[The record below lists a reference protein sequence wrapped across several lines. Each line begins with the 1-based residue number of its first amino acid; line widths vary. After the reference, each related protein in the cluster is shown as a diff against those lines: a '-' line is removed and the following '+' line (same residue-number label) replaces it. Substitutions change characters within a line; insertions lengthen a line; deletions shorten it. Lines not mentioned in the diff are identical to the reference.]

1 MSRLINFLG
10 VLSLEKHKI
19 IMTGG
24 GSAGHVTPNLALIP
38 KLLDLGYEIQYIG
51 TKNGIEKSII
61 QGENIKYHTIS
72 SGKLRRYFDIKNF
85 SDPFKVIKGIIQ
97 SVSIMKK
104 EKPDIVFSKGGFVTV
119 PVVIAAHLCKIP
131 VIAHESDITPGLA
144 NRLAAP
150 YCTKVCVT
158 FPESVKNIKGNKA
171 VLTGTPIRKE
181 LLEGSRLQGL
191 KLCNFTDLNKPVI
204 LIIGGSLG
212 SKVINDIIRKCI
224 DSILSKYNVI
234 HICGKGNLEEALKTK
249 KGYKQFEYV
258 SNGLS
263 DLMNAADL
271 VISRAGANVIFEL
284 LALRKPN
291 ILIPLSKKSSRGDQI
306 LNADS
311 FKEHGYSIVI
321 DEESLSSELLIKKI
335 DELNRDKYKYIKAMN
350 ESPAKNGVNN
360 IITVIT
366 KYTKKP

>member
-1 MSRLINFLG
+1 
-10 VLSLEKHKI
+10 
-19 IMTGG
+19 MTGG

-38 KLLDLGYEIQYIG
+38 KLYDLGYEVQYIG
-51 TKNGIEKSII
+51 TENGIEKSII

-85 SDPFKVIKGIIQ
+85 SDPFKVLKGIVQCIA
-97 SVSIMKK
+97 IMKR
-104 EKPDIVFSKGGFVTV
+104 EKPSIVFSKGGFVTV

-131 VIAHESDITPGLA
+131 VIAHESDMTPGLA

-158 FPESVKNIKGNKA
+158 FPESIKNIKGNKG

-181 LLEGSRLQGL
+181 LLEGSKMRGL
-191 KLCNFTDLNKPVI
+191 KLCNFQDIKKPLI
-204 LIIGGSLG
+204 FIIGGSLG
-212 SKVINDIIRKCI
+212 SKIINDTVRKSLG
-224 DSILSKYNVI
+224 SILSKYNVI
-234 HICGKGNLEEALKTK
+234 HICGKGNLDESLKSK
-249 KGYKQFEYV
+249 SGYKQFEYV
-258 SNGLS
+258 SSELP

-306 LNADS
+306 LNAAS
-311 FKEHGYSIVI
+311 FKKHGYSMVI
-321 DEESLSSELLIKKI
+321 DEESLNSQLLMDKLN
-335 DELNRDKYKYIKAMN
+335 ELNRDKDKYIKAMN
-350 ESPAKNGVNN
+350 ESPVKNGVNN
-360 IITVIT
+360 IVEIIE
-366 KYTKKP
+366 KYSKKY